1 MRKKDTLAVNTTGSP
16 AEVAE
21 PPAEPI
27 TKPRT
32 PTRSNSA
39 WFTKQPMVEE
49 PEELVSEEVTK
60 ATVTETGR
68 PRPNRSATL
77 ASFWPVR
84 LNSKEEKEL
93 PQRPPHSTAKSD
105 TAIAVRKDSHNQ
117 VSRSPSRPRSN
128 TTVTTH
134 SGSEGG
140 EGKTSPHHLSIF
152 G

>member
-1 MRKKDTLAVNTTGSP
+1 MRKKDTIADTNTSP

-21 PPAEPI
+21 PPAESS
-27 TKPRT
+27 TRPRT

-49 PEELVSEEVTK
+49 PEELVSEEVAK

-68 PRPNRSATL
+68 PRPSRSATL

-84 LNSKEEKEL
+84 MNSKEDKEL

-105 TAIAVRKDSHNQ
+105 NAIVVRKDSHSQ
-117 VSRSPSRPRSN
+117 VSTTPSRPRSS
-128 TTVTTH
+128 TTH
-134 SGSEGG
+134 SGPEGG
-140 EGKTSPHHLSIF
+140 EGKTPSHRLDVF